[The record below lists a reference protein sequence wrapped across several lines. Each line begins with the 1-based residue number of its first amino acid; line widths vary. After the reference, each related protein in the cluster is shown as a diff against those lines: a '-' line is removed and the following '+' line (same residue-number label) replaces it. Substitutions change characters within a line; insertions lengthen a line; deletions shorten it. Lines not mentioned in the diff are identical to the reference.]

1 MIPDDC
7 VLAISDGVVA
17 VVGAHGDVRNVH
29 DESGVYS
36 RDVQHLGEFAVR
48 PTDREAPTAGWD
60 RIARRAGPDGV
71 TTVLSSGAVGDG
83 RGDARPLLVEKRLVP
98 DANGVTLTTTV
109 ENYTAEQRT
118 VDVEV
123 TARSSFRHVFE
134 CPGFF
139 SARKPVDRTLA
150 VRERFDGATLAADCP
165 DGTTR
170 RTTID
175 VTNASAVTTDAN
187 GGVGTTITATL
198 PVEPGGTATLTTSAT
213 FAPAREPGDVQD
225 TPVVSAQP
233 SSPLFEAAADTL
245 AALTLPEGVPAA
257 GAPRF
262 LAPFGRDALLVGF
275 QTLPF
280 APQLTRRTLEH
291 FASQQ
296 GTTSDDAT
304 LEEPGKIPHEN
315 RHGDRPAVGK
325 SIRAPYYGTV
335 DATPLFAGL
344 VAAYGEW
351 AGTDA
356 VTDEL
361 YAAAVEAAEWICE
374 TSGADGLLRY
384 DSHDH
389 EYGLAHLGWKDSGRA
404 LARPDGTP
412 ATPPVALAEVQG
424 YAYRALRGV
433 AELAAQRGDDRFHER
448 FTEHAQRVQ
457 DRFDEAFWLPDERCY
472 ALALDDEGV
481 VESVASNQGHALW
494 TGIVPADRA
503 DAVIDRLLEPD
514 MLTDAGLRTFAASH
528 DAFDPLSYHRGS
540 VWPHDTSL
548 AAMGAARYGRGDAVA
563 ALVER
568 GLDALEASA
577 TTDPERWGFPE
588 LMVGLDQP
596 GLETGRIHHPD
607 SCEPAAWSAGSAF
620 GFVQA
625 ALGFDVRDGDPVAQP
640 VLPERFEA
648 VHATIRCHN
657 VPYAVRCTDN
667 SVVMTPTTDRVGS
680 GHSKRSS
687 RTTRGD

>member
-1 MIPDDC
+1 MIPEDC
-7 VLAISDGVVA
+7 ALAVADGVVA
-17 VVGAHGDVRNVH
+17 VVGECGDIRTDR
-29 DESGVYS
+29 DECGVYAN
-36 RDVQHLGEFAVR
+36 DVQYLREFAVR
-48 PTDREAPTAGWD
+48 PTDREAPTTGWD
-60 RIARRAGPDGV
+60 RIGRRAGPDGV
-71 TTVLSSGAVGDG
+71 TTVLASSAVGDG
-83 RGDARPLLVEKRLVP
+83 RGDARPLLLEKRLVP
-98 DANGVTLTTTV
+98 DGCGVTLTTTV
-109 ENYTAEQRT
+109 ENYTAEERT

-139 SARKPVDRTLA
+139 SARDPLDRTLD
-150 VRERFDGATLAADCP
+150 VRERFDGATLVAECP

-175 VTNASAVTTDAN
+175 VRDATAITTEAD
-187 GGVGTTITATL
+187 GDVGTTITATL
-198 PVEPGGTATLTTSAT
+198 PVEPGESATLTTSAT
-213 FAPAREPGDVQD
+213 FTPAREAADVQA
-225 TPVVSAQP
+225 TPVVSTQP
-233 SSPLFEAAADTL
+233 ASPVFEAAADTL

-280 APQLTRRTLEH
+280 APHLTRQVLEY
-291 FASQQ
+291 FAGQQ
-296 GTTSDDAT
+296 GTTTNDAT
-304 LEEPGKIPHEN
+304 LEEPGKIPHEK
-315 RHGDRPAVGK
+315 RRGDRPAVGE

-335 DATPLFAGL
+335 DATPLFAAL

-356 VTDEL
+356 VTDDL
-361 YAAAVEAAEWICE
+361 YEAAVEAAEWVCDA
-374 TSGADGLLRY
+374 SGSDDLLWY
-384 DSHDH
+384 DAHDH
-389 EYGLAHLGWKDSGRA
+389 EYGLAHLGWKDSARA

-412 ATPPVALAEVQG
+412 ATPPVALTEVQG
-424 YAYRALRGV
+424 YAYRALSDV
-433 AELAAQRGDDRFHER
+433 ADLAARRGDDALCER
-448 FTEHAQRVQ
+448 FAARARRIQ

-472 ALALDDEGV
+472 ALALDADGV

-494 TGIVPADRA
+494 AGVVPEARA
-503 DAVIDRLLEPD
+503 DAVINRLLEPD

-548 AAMGAARYGRGDAVA
+548 AAIGIARYGRGDAAA
-563 ALVER
+563 ALVGR

-588 LMVGLDQP
+588 LMVGLDRA

-620 GFVQA
+620 GFVRA
-625 ALGFDVRDGDPVAQP
+625 ALGFDVRDGNPVADP
-640 VLPERFEA
+640 ALPDRFEA
-648 VHATIRCHN
+648 VHATIRCHD
-657 VPYAVRCTDN
+657 VPYAVRCTDD
-667 SVVMTPTTDRVGS
+667 STVMTPTTDRPRR
-680 GHSKRSS
+680 SKRSS
-687 RTTRGD
+687 RTTRDD